1 MPKFKITVSDDGGS
15 VDTRV
20 ATMANGDRFATIE
33 IGALTF
39 YVAGVGEPSAERCQA
54 IARAFHLAALELVRP
69 PTAPPPKGE
78 TGRELTGT
86 AAITAISKRFDERAA
101 DAHRRS
107 FDQSTSEDERN
118 IQIGIAAAFRSAARE
133 LDPARADGSCPGD
146 SPPWFSGRWRDWH
159 RGHGCEKDDG
169 RPRSAE
175 AIEEIKRHEARA

>member
-39 YVAGVGEPSAERCQA
+39 YVAGVGEHAAERCQA
-54 IARAFHLAALELVRP
+54 IARTFHLASLELVRLGPDVIRTDPP
-69 PTAPPPKGE
+69 PTGE

-86 AAITAISKRFDERAA
+86 EAITAMSKRFDERAA

-118 IQIGIAAAFRSAARE
+118 VQIGMAAAFRSAARE
-133 LDPARADGSCPGD
+133 IDPSRAAPSSVPVQPDQ
-146 SPPWFSGRWRDWH
+146 PWR
-159 RGHGCEKDDG
+159 
-169 RPRSAE
+169 
-175 AIEEIKRHEARA
+175 RA